1 MIGNSRNCLAL
12 ECEPPFGGKEICDLY
27 IDGKCTAPESAKV
40 MNCFICMTDADLAV
54 CYDQWY
60 KLKNVTG
67 ECAEGLLK
75 EVLDWYK
82 ECGTGVSP
90 VTAVDAD
97 ILQEISRRWR
107 RRHQKDEQVFEW
119 EDSGFA
125 NSTGPVYRCG
135 RCHGINN
142 PDSAAVLMD
151 RQKEKPPFCPLCGAP
166 MKTGEE
172 GSA

>member
-1 MIGNSRNCLAL
+1 MNEMVDCLAR
-12 ECEPPFGGKEICDLY
+12 ECEPPYGGEEICDFY
-27 IDGKCTAPESAKV
+27 IDGKCIAPDTAKV
-40 MNCFICMTDADLAV
+40 MNRFICMTDADLAI

-67 ECAEGLLK
+67 ECGEGLLR

-82 ECGTGVSP
+82 ERGTELSP
-90 VTAVDAD
+90 VTAVDTD

-107 RRHQKDEQVFEW
+107 RRHQKEEQVFEW
-119 EDSGFA
+119 EDTGFA

-135 RCHGINN
+135 RCHGVYN
-142 PDSAAVLMD
+142 PDSAAVLMG
-151 RQKEKPPFCPLCGAP
+151 RQQEKPAFCPLCGAP
-166 MKTGEE
+166 MKTGKE